1 MNAHD
6 ELMLTT
12 TARALQ
18 PQATQQPVK
27 VTKHKIAHGKRIRM
41 MQAAPL
47 KQYTHKDGTR
57 HAFNSKGEQV

>member
-18 PQATQQPVK
+18 PQPSAVPVK
-27 VTKHKIAHGKRIRM
+27 QKHKIAHGRRIRM
-41 MQAAPL
+41 MQARPL
-47 KQYTHKDGTR
+47 KQFTHKDGTR
-57 HAFNSKGEQV
+57 HAFNERGEQC